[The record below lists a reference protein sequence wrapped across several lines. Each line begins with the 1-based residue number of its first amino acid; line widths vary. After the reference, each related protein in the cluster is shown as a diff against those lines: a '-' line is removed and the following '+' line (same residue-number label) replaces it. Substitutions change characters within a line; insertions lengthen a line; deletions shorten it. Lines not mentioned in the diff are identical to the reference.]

1 MMIEQPTSMRAWGGW
16 VSWRKRR
23 ALRCY
28 HGNAIEMKLQRLFVT
43 NYHLLRLFSS
53 LAVIG
58 LIAHWALA
66 WSGDPV
72 SADGTPMACAV
83 AFVLDGDTMDLFC
96 SGRKVRVRLHC
107 IDAPEMEQAPWGPAS
122 RDHLRI
128 IAPRAVIL
136 IPKPTRYGYKD
147 RFGRTVG
154 ELLIPD
160 ESRQNLNISQVF
172 TGNAAVYPRYCR
184 DDRYY
189 WTEEVAR
196 SVKAGIWKKAGLQQ
210 SPWRT
215 RH

>member
-1 MMIEQPTSMRAWGGW
+1 MTLLGLVVPSPNCQLLYWG
-16 VSWRKRR
+16 
-23 ALRCY
+23 
-28 HGNAIEMKLQRLFVT
+28 
-43 NYHLLRLFSS
+43 
-53 LAVIG
+53 LAVFG
-58 LIAHWALA
+58 LSVISALA
-66 WSGDPV
+66 WSGDAP
-72 SADGTPMACAV
+72 SLGGTPMACSV
-83 AFVLDGDTMDLFC
+83 AFVLDGDTMDLVC
-96 SGRKVRVRLHC
+96 NGRKVRVRLHC
-107 IDAPEMEQAPWGPAS
+107 IDAPEMEQAPWGPSS
-122 RDHLRI
+122 RDHLRT

-172 TGNAAVYPRYCR
+172 TGNAAVYPKYCR

-196 SVKAGIWKKAGLQQ
+196 SAKAGIWAQSGLQQ

-215 RH
+215 RR